1 MLRQQL
7 SSGHLEID
15 SWIKSGAL
23 QLPLSTLLGRFWPQW
38 TVQLN
43 SAGQL
48 DLNTGFLNLPIS
60 DISHTFENRLLAQ
73 SHSLE
78 LYWIRVNNVDSTI
91 FTSWPLKFLSPANL
105 YTNSNLYTQTCWSN
119 QCNNCLRTERILY
132 LYKFSLVCWG
142 TILSARSQCP
152 ARTGP
157 SRVFSRLRTE
167 LGPRRYITG
176 DWIISSGDSTRVV
189 TFKFGSRHNH
199 GRAYWFTTKLL
210 HIYSW
215 NMK

>member
-1 MLRQQL
+1 MLTQQYL
-7 SSGHLEID
+7 HLGHWN
-15 SWIKSGAL
+15 SYL
-23 QLPLSTLLGRFWPQW
+23 QLLSIGQFILLYIHIF
-38 TVQLN
+38 
-43 SAGQL
+43 
-48 DLNTGFLNLPIS
+48 FLFGWFFS
-60 DISHTFENRLLAQ
+60 S
-73 SHSLE
+73 
-78 LYWIRVNNVDSTI
+78 
-91 FTSWPLKFLSPANL
+91 NL

-119 QCNNCLRTERILY
+119 QCNNCLRTKRILY
-132 LYKFSLVCWG
+132 LYKFSLVRWG